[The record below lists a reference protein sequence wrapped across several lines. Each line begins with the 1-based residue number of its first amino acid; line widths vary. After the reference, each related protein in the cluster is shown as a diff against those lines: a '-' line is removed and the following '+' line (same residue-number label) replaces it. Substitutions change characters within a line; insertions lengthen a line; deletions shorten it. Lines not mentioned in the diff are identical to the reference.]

1 MTYVHMHV
9 GMEEKKRTKTRIRM
23 EGIRITHSCISPHVR
38 NEGNIFPIPKPGNN
52 FPVLPS
58 VIAQFEC
65 ACTQLSFAIETL

>member
-38 NEGNIFPIPKPGNN
+38 NVGNILSPMGHTYLCLVVEYRNEIIQIP
-52 FPVLPS
+52 
-58 VIAQFEC
+58 
-65 ACTQLSFAIETL
+65 